1 MIYGSEEM
9 EMPLCISPDMIDGLI
24 RLMRSGPDVT
34 LVNIGSDERY
44 KMLDVAKRI
53 IEMTNSVSKVVFEDP
68 LLFLTKKG
76 VPDLSRAK
84 ESLGWIPLVRLQ
96 DGLRK
101 TIDYTIAS
109 KEM

>member
-1 MIYGSEEM
+1 MSA
-9 EMPLCISPDMIDGLI
+9 
-24 RLMRSGPDVT
+24 
-34 LVNIGSDERY
+34 